1 MATDKEI
8 DAQFEQSILEAL
20 HSLSNGTITIIKLN
34 NQIIQ
39 FNIDE
44 CACIPH
50 SSAVS
55 EPKKQRGHLTLI
67 SGKDAG

>member
-8 DAQFEQSILEAL
+8 DAQFEQTILEAL
-20 HSLSNGTITIIKLN
+20 HSLADGVMTIVKVN
-34 NQIIQ
+34 NQIVQ

-44 CACIPH
+44 AYH
-50 SSAVS
+50 GENV

>member
-8 DAQFEQSILEAL
+8 DAQFEQGILDAL
-20 HSLSNGTITIIKLN
+20 HSLTDGTITIIKLN
-34 NQIIQ
+34 NQIVQ

-44 CACIPH
+44 TYH
-50 SSAVS
+50 GVL

-67 SGKDAG
+67 SGKDVG

>member
-8 DAQFEQSILEAL
+8 DAQFEQAILDAL
-20 HSLSNGTITIIKLN
+20 HSLTDGTITIIKLN
-34 NQIIQ
+34 NQIVQ

-44 CACIPH
+44 TYNGGL
-50 SSAVS
+50 

-67 SGKDAG
+67 SGKDVG

>member
-20 HSLSNGTITIIKLN
+20 HSLSNGTITITKLN
-34 NQIIQ
+34 NQIVQ

-44 CACIPH
+44 TYNPVA
-50 SSAVS
+50 S
-55 EPKKQRGHLTLI
+55 ESKKQRGHLTLI
-67 SGKDAG
+67 IGKDVG